1 MHLGIVTMLS
11 NKHIDGPYDGVAW
24 VASRYFGAI
33 GGGEGPNSRGFYASC
48 WRPWHRNLP
57 ETYASVYLSP
67 IQGTQNDPLP

>member
-33 GGGEGPNSRGFYASC
+33 GGGEAAQF
-48 WRPWHRNLP
+48 
-57 ETYASVYLSP
+57 
-67 IQGTQNDPLP
+67 